1 MVKVSGRYRWRK
13 DGVILQYL
21 MDDGTV
27 VQELVV
33 PAMIDGRSIY
43 RLGRRAFKGCN
54 IESVV
59 IPAGIR
65 ELGKECFTGCK
76 LLRSV
81 TLPDTLIEIEDN
93 VFKGCDK
100 LVEVYLPDTVRELGF
115 GAFSYCRSLQS
126 ISIPGTVLLA
136 GKGIF
141 MRSGLK
147 SDRVLRRGIKNEEQ
161 VKSAGAVM

>member
-21 MDDGTV
+21 LDDDTAE
-27 VQELVV
+27 QEVSV
-33 PAMIDGRSIY
+33 PVRIDGRNIY

-59 IPAGIR
+59 IPAGVR
-65 ELGKECFTGCK
+65 ELGKECFAGCK

-81 TLPDTLIEIEDN
+81 TLPDTLVEIEDN
-93 VFKGCDK
+93 AFKGCDK

-126 ISIPGTVLLA
+126 ISVPGAVLLA

-141 MRSGLK
+141 MRSGLT
-147 SDRVLRRGIKNEEQ
+147 SDRVYRRGIKNEEQ
-161 VKSAGAVM
+161 VKSVGAVM